1 LARDAGAQL
10 ERLIALARADLA
22 ASAYPHPEKLDELAS
37 RISSVLSE
45 QPSRLTSPVSGEDIM
60 SALHL
65 APGPEVGRVKGRLT
79 ELVLDGDIEPTRE
92 AVLAYLTSH
101 PDL

>member
-1 LARDAGAQL
+1 
-10 ERLIALARADLA
+10 
-22 ASAYPHPEKLDELAS
+22 
-37 RISSVLSE
+37 
-45 QPSRLTSPVSGEDIM
+45 M

-79 ELVLDGDIEPTRE
+79 ELVLDGEIEPTRE
-92 AVLAYLTSH
+92 AVLAYLASH